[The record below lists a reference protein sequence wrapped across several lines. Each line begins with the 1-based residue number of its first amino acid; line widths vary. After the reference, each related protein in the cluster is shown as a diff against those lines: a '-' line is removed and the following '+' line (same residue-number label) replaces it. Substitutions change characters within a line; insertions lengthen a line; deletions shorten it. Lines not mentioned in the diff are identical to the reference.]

1 MTNRKMDR
9 RTAAKVK
16 ATAVACACGH
26 VFTSAYDRYIQKGA
40 NGSLVV
46 VCTNCAMAH
55 DYAEA
60 AKNKDYALF
69 N

>member
-1 MTNRKMDR
+1 MTSRKMDR

-26 VFTSAYDRYIQKGA
+26 VFTSEFSKNIVDNA
-40 NGSLVV
+40 V
-46 VCTNCAMAH
+46 VCTQCAMAH
-55 DYAEA
+55 DYAVA
-60 AKNKDYALF
+60 AQDKNYSLF

>member
-16 ATAVACACGH
+16 ATAVACDCGH
-26 VFTSAYDRYIQKGA
+26 VFVTEFDRFIEQGKVMCA
-40 NGSLVV
+40 I
-46 VCTNCAMAH
+46 CAMTLA
-55 DYAEA
+55 YATA

>member
-1 MTNRKMDR
+1 MDR

-26 VFTSAYDRYIQKGA
+26 VFTSEFSKNIID
-40 NGSLVV
+40 NVV

-55 DYAEA
+55 DYAVA